1 MRVLFTLFIVLL
13 PNDNLEIF
21 GCFFSCQYLN
31 SYIAQFESQSYI
43 EINFCTNYLIL
54 TTLNNL
60 FVINTL
66 TTKRKYVMILLYKIH
81 IRKNVCIM
89 EKQLYDFLYSSERE
103 PKGKMN
109 EPFTL
114 MKAKDALMGNRFCI
128 GKLNSKNQN
137 THAHDYYQIWYIL
150 KGNCLH
156 KIDNRKVLL
165 NRGDM
170 ILIPPFSYHS
180 MSDGS
185 DDLIVIIVDF
195 TDKLFAGTKED
206 KNLMLYCITP
216 LYIKQTEEQSVFLA
230 DTNIENL
237 ILEMFNEFILKR
249 DFHNHVIKSNLT
261 KLIVAIERMNNQK
274 DISLSGNERA
284 VTETL
289 KYIHSRLNEKITI
302 QDLCE
307 NVNISDTT
315 LGVHFKNKTGKTIVE
330 YINSLKIDK
339 AKQLLSG
346 TNMRIIDISYELGFN
361 DGAYFNR
368 VFKKFVKLTPNE
380 YRKQKRK

>member
-1 MRVLFTLFIVLL
+1 
-13 PNDNLEIF
+13 
-21 GCFFSCQYLN
+21 
-31 SYIAQFESQSYI
+31 
-43 EINFCTNYLIL
+43 
-54 TTLNNL
+54 
-60 FVINTL
+60 
-66 TTKRKYVMILLYKIH
+66 
-81 IRKNVCIM
+81 M
-89 EKQLYDFLYSSERE
+89 EKQLYDFLYNSERE

-114 MKAKDALMGNRFCI
+114 MKAENALMGNKFCI
-128 GKLNSKNQN
+128 GKLNSKYQN

-150 KGNCLH
+150 KGNCVH
-156 KIDNRKVLL
+156 KIDNHQVSL
-165 NRGDM
+165 NSGDM

-185 DDLIVIIVDF
+185 DDIIVIIVDF
-195 TDKLFAGTKED
+195 TDKFFADTKED

-216 LYIKQTEEQSVFLA
+216 LYLKQTEEQSVFLA
-230 DTNIENL
+230 DNNIENL

-274 DISLSGNERA
+274 DISLSKNERA

-289 KYIHSRLNEKITI
+289 KYIHSKLNEKIAI

-307 NVNISDTT
+307 NVNMSDTT
-315 LGVHFKNKTGKTIVE
+315 LAIHFKNTTGKTIIE

-346 TNMRIIDISYELGFN
+346 TDMRIIDISYELGFT

-368 VFKKFVKLTPNE
+368 VFKKLVKLTPNA